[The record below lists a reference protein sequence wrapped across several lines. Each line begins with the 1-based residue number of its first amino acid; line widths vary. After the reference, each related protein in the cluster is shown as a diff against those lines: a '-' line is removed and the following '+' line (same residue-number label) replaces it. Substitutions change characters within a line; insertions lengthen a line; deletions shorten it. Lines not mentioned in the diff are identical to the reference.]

1 VPLLGRNTFRGP
13 GYATMDASLFKEF
26 PLRSGRPEGLR
37 LQFRA
42 EFFNL
47 ANRVNVRNVSNS
59 LGTYNATTRRWSN
72 VNFGRSTLAF
82 EGRQI
87 QFALKV
93 IF

>member
-1 VPLLGRNTFRGP
+1 
-13 GYATMDASLFKEF
+13 M
-26 PLRSGRPEGLR
+26 RSVSVR
-37 LQFRA
+37 LQFRT

-47 ANRVNVRNVSNS
+47 ANRVNARNVSNS
-59 LGTYNATTRRWSN
+59 LGAYTAATRRWSN
-72 VNFGRSTLAF
+72 VNFGKSLLAF